1 MRGSS
6 SERERRALVA
16 ISALTVA
23 SGAGQVAAP
32 GMMLNVLGVQRSA
45 ASDQLFATVGM
56 FMVCVGAGLGHGL
69 ARRSSAREPVLWA
82 AAQKAGACAAVSVGV
97 RRGIFSPLALGVAA
111 FDGASGLLALDYWR
125 RLR

>member
-1 MRGSS
+1 MRAADA
-6 SERERRALVA
+6 ERRALLA

-23 SGAGQVAAP
+23 SGAGQAAAP
-32 GMMLNVLGVQRSA
+32 GMVLNVLGAERSA
-45 ASDQLFATVGM
+45 TTDQLFATVGM

-69 ARRSSAREPVLWA
+69 ARRSRAPEPVLWA
-82 AAQKAGACAAVSVGV
+82 AAQKAGACAAVGIGV
-97 RRGIFSPLALGVAA
+97 RRGVFSPLALGVAA